1 MMIWSNSIFSKT
13 RCPPLFFRWGQTPL
27 TEAIQFKHTKVAAM
41 IKRTAKAREMKK
53 NKVGDQVR
61 WLYRVMDDI
70 LVTVS

>member
-1 MMIWSNSIFSKT
+1 MMIWSPSIFSKT
-13 RCPPLFFRWGQTPL
+13 RCPPLFRWGQTPL